1 MTRKICI
8 VTGTRAEYGLLYW
21 LMKEVMHDPD
31 LELQVVVTGMHLSPE
46 FGLTYKL
53 IEEDG
58 FTISDKVEMILSSD
72 SPVGIT
78 KSMGLASIGFADA
91 FYRLQPNIVVMLGD
105 RYEIHSAA
113 QAAMMARIPI
123 AHIHGGEITEGA
135 IDEQIRHSLTKMAHI
150 HFTASEEYRNRVI
163 QMGEQPDRVLNY
175 GAPGIDHI
183 LKQDLMTIEEL
194 GENLGV
200 DFSKKVFLI
209 TFHPTTLEAGAAK
222 KQVQE
227 LLAALD
233 EFPDAQLLFTKANS
247 DAEGRIINKLLE
259 AYTNIN
265 KNRSK
270 LFTSLGQK
278 RYLSSLKYATLV
290 LGNSSS
296 GIIEAP
302 VFKIPTINIGD
313 RQKGRLRAKS
323 IIDCHPLKEEIL
335 QAIHLALTNDFKN
348 TLSKTKSV
356 YGSGNTSVLIKDYL
370 KRVDLTDIIIKRFYD
385 IAMK

>member
-21 LMKEVMHDPD
+21 LMKEVQQDPD

-58 FTISDKVEMILSSD
+58 FMISEKVEMILSSD

-91 FYRLQPNIVVMLGD
+91 FYRLQPHIVVMLGD

-113 QAAMMARIPI
+113 QAAMMARLPI

-135 IDEQIRHSLTKMAHI
+135 IDEQIRHSLTKMSHI

-183 LKQDLMTIEEL
+183 LKQDLLTKEEL

-200 DFSKKVFLI
+200 DFTKEVFLI
-209 TFHPTTLEAGAAK
+209 TFHPPTLEEGATK
-222 KQVQE
+222 SQVKE
-227 LLAALD
+227 LLSALD

-247 DAEGRIINKLLE
+247 DAEGRVINELLEDYTDINKD
-259 AYTNIN
+259 
-265 KNRSK
+265 RSK

-313 RQKGRLRAKS
+313 RQKGRLKAIS
-323 IIDCHPLKEEIL
+323 IIDCLPKKEEIIN
-335 QAIHLALTNDFKN
+335 AIRLAQTNDFKC
-348 TLSKTKSV
+348 TLSNTKSV
-356 YGSGNTSVLIKDYL
+356 YGTGNTSVLIKDYL
-370 KRVDLTDIIIKRFYD
+370 KKLDLTDIVKKRFYD
-385 IAMK
+385 IAIR